1 MSPPV
6 DAGRLSSR
14 CSRERH
20 CDLGGIPPPLG
31 SRFPILRFV
40 HFTTTFLLPLAPP
53 RFTARLHRYYESSDF
68 CRAALL
74 DVRYRRVRS
83 HPTGDTRRGPG
94 PLIEQCPLLLKLT
107 IRHASCTRQFS
118 LLIAFDLPT
127 IPSPTT
133 ALPFRHGHFH
143 TLLQRRDLPC
153 LSPGQTS
160 KVGGNA
166 VARSRVRT
174 SPGASPT
181 GLAEL
186 SSHTLRTGRS
196 SQVALHPSSRKMQLP
211 LSTTGW

>member
-1 MSPPV
+1 MPGVSPGGV
-6 DAGRLSSR
+6 AANGTVTWVESRRLLAAGFRF
-14 CSRERH
+14 
-20 CDLGGIPPPLG
+20 CDLFI
-31 SRFPILRFV
+31 SR
-40 HFTTTFLLPLAPP
+40 LPSCSPW
-53 RFTARLHRYYESSDF
+53 LHRVSLHGF
-68 CRAALL
+68 IATMRALTSVGPHYSTSGTAAF
-74 DVRYRRVRS
+74 VPIRRAIRV
-83 HPTGDTRRGPG
+83 GGPG

-133 ALPFRHGHFH
+133 ALPFRHGRFH
-143 TLLQRRDLPC
+143 TLLHRRDLPC